1 MLKKTAVLL
10 MCSFALASCSN
21 TDNVESTA
29 ADDAATDVAVDE
41 GAKTSTVAGSSI
53 SDQFTEDGILTD
65 IDEYING
72 LAVTPTQKAAIKY
85 DATLFQKVLTIDIK
99 DNTQLTG
106 LSQDMANSLNCLST
120 LFDDM
125 GESMD
130 ILSEVERM
138 TFNTGAKVKTY
149 ENYSQAQSEVPITM
163 PSGDTC
169 TGF

>member
-1 MLKKTAVLL
+1 
-10 MCSFALASCSN
+10 
-21 TDNVESTA
+21 
-29 ADDAATDVAVDE
+29 
-41 GAKTSTVAGSSI
+41 
-53 SDQFTEDGILTD
+53 
-65 IDEYING
+65 
-72 LAVTPTQKAAIKY
+72 
-85 DATLFQKVLTIDIK
+85 
-99 DNTQLTG
+99 
-106 LSQDMANSLNCLST
+106 
-120 LFDDM
+120 M